1 MAKGNFL
8 TGGIFVGGETPVLKS
23 DVVVPANQALQ
34 QTVQQP
40 IAQPKP
46 VMLAQ
51 NDTTENSP
59 MFIAPIDTQNL
70 PNNIP
75 SLGAPIFPGPYAPN
89 SIEINNYEQQ
99 FLTAKNELAK
109 DPVKYAYDPGKW
121 LSAED
126 LKQISSSYA
135 TDKNYIDG
143 LLRGQNLIAGLEL
156 NPTKKVIADKIVQT
170 AIDNGANP
178 RLVLSQVLHETSNF
192 TRLPNNNPGGV
203 KPSKV
208 TKQYI
213 KDNPDIADSIVQIQS
228 TREAVPSSAS
238 GLQNMFENPKTK
250 FVLRESTQ
258 KDIKN
263 LTQDEVDILNETL
276 DTARKTGKWN
286 NLALKIKELKEQYPY
301 NSSTKVNQ
309 YFWVSQPFMKYP
321 DIESATQDI
330 IRAHTG
336 KEDTSTWNIDST
348 TARLQRTMPNGKKV
362 LY

>member
-8 TGGIFVGGETPVLKS
+8 TGGIFVDGETPVLKS
-23 DVVVPANQALQ
+23 VVMVPAEQALQ
-34 QTVQQP
+34 QTMQQP

-51 NDTTENSP
+51 NDNQDVGVQLDFSQPIPFEQQQTTKQP
-59 MFIAPIDTQNL
+59 Q
-70 PNNIP
+70 
-75 SLGAPIFPGPYAPN
+75 FPGPYAPN
-89 SIEINNYEQQ
+89 SPEINNYEQQ
-99 FLTAKNELAK
+99 FSTAKNELAK

-126 LKQISSSYA
+126 LKQISPAYA
-135 TDKNYIDG
+135 TDKNYIGG
-143 LLRGQNLIAGLEL
+143 LLHGQNLIPGLEL
-156 NPTKKVIADKIVQT
+156 NPTKKAIADKIVQT

-208 TKQYI
+208 TKQFI
-213 KDNPDIADSIVQIQS
+213 KDNPDIANKIVQIQS
-228 TREAVPSSAS
+228 TREAVPSSAV
-238 GLQNMFENPKTK
+238 GLQNMFENSKTK
-250 FVLRESTQ
+250 FVLRESKQ
-258 KDIKN
+258 IDIKN
-263 LTQDEVDILNETL
+263 LSKNEIAILNKKLIAARETGEWK
-276 DTARKTGKWN
+276 D
-286 NLALKIKELKEQYPY
+286 LALEVKKLKSKYPY
-301 NSSTKVNQ
+301 SSSTKANQ

-321 DIESATQDI
+321 DIESATQDV

-336 KEDTSTWNIDST
+336 KEDTSTWNIDPT
-348 TARLQRTMPNGKKV
+348 TAILQRTMPNGKKV